1 VHSTPI
7 LVRMRL
13 SSVALQAGRQGY
25 ACAQTPHVQLRSC
38 KSATCH
44 IRCDCGIK
52 NPDSTINF
60 ALWRRGMASYLLRRY
75 PLETAR
81 NAAIAEAHELV
92 RGGYDRRKAFRTVG
106 LLTAGVIPLF
116 WRVEPAIAASPW
128 AAVAVKNLIVPA
140 CKRGFE
146 ILCTAIFENWT
157 EDFIE
162 GPVRVQHK
170 EPSGVI
176 SEQGRIPVA
185 LGPGEA
191 GEYYHDGFLAKT
203 IGENMYVARAENDR
217 GEEYFDVFEG

>member
-1 VHSTPI
+1 MHSTPI

-52 NPDSTINF
+52 NPDFDHKFRIVEK
-60 ALWRRGMASYLLRRY
+60 RYASYLLRRY
-75 PLETAR
+75 PLQTAR

-116 WRVEPAIAASPW
+116 WRVEPAIAASS
-128 AAVAVKNLIVPA
+128 VGSR
-140 CKRGFE
+140 C
-146 ILCTAIFENWT
+146 
-157 EDFIE
+157 
-162 GPVRVQHK
+162 
-170 EPSGVI
+170 S
-176 SEQGRIPVA
+176 
-185 LGPGEA
+185 
-191 GEYYHDGFLAKT
+191 
-203 IGENMYVARAENDR
+203 
-217 GEEYFDVFEG
+217 